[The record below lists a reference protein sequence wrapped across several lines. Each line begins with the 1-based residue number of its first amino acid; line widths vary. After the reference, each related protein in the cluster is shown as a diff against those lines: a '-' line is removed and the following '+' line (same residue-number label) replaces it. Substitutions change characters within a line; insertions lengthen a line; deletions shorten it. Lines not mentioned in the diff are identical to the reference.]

1 MRYCRGHVAAMSRPC
16 RGKVFALNVSQYVSF
31 WVEKPLNMPSCYLKV
46 RTLALWLRLKVLLY
60 DLISVKTSVSRG
72 IISRQAA
79 KARSQNNWP
88 HVISFVKQRL
98 GRDQTAQLAD
108 FSRAFRWTGLNFN
121 SFFLRDLFTR
131 QVSAND

>member
-1 MRYCRGHVAAMSRPC
+1 MSRPC
-16 RGKVFALNVSQYVSF
+16 RGKVFALNVSQHVSF

-88 HVISFVKQRL
+88 HVISFAKQRL
-98 GRDQTAQLAD
+98 GRDQTAQLTD

-121 SFFLRDLFTR
+121 SFFL
-131 QVSAND
+131 